1 MLDPI
6 VYKKYVARLG
16 DTLI

>member
-6 VYKKYVARLG
+6 VYKKYVADLV